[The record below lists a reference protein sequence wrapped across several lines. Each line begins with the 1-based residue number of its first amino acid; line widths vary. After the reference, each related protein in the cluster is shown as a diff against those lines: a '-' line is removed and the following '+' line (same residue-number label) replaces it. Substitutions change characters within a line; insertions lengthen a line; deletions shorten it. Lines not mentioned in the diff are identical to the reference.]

1 MDELD
6 EAILTAVMDGK
17 ARRFDQILGL
27 VDLSH
32 KTLRLHLYNLVEEG
46 SGRRGGATASS
57 GEGVSLSFRV

>member
-1 MDELD
+1 V
-6 EAILTAVMDGK
+6 IDGK

-32 KTLRLHLYNLVEEG
+32 NTLRLHLYNLVEEG

>member
-27 VDLSH
+27 VDLPI
-32 KTLRLHLYNLVEEG
+32 TP
-46 SGRRGGATASS
+46 
-57 GEGVSLSFRV
+57 